1 MGAKTVNKIID
12 EEIFTKMRQ
21 EVLSQWPTGKEVD
34 LDEAVEYH
42 KSLPESKSFYK
53 VVEKLRKEGKT
64 VVFPRAGT
72 PVLEDEIELVQS
84 LSEAGVPL
92 IPVTSDSYTRAAQYE
107 KAQKLLDESVKT
119 GKPLLN
125 GYPTINHGVKK
136 TRKVIESAEGAF
148 TARLGT
154 TGATRLGSEICL
166 ASGMT
171 GYAESPTYHFSNY
184 NKTYTIEEAIQ
195 DSQYVY
201 RLMGSYADKGVI
213 IGPDLHGFQ
222 TCGVLPSS
230 VPLSGIIIDAL
241 ILAEQGCKCA
251 IPIVVG
257 MGNLME
263 DIAIVRVA
271 RRLVR
276 EYLDKLGYKDVIV
289 PGILE
294 GQIPVFPYP
303 QGMGEAFAFLC
314 YGAMVAALA
323 PAEAAGNRTIDEGAG
338 IPTKES
344 HVLSYK
350 AAQWIFSVVREQKIE
365 LDEKQIHIEE
375 NILEMEIR
383 AIMDKLLEI
392 GDGDIVVGT
401 IKGVELGMLDIPFC
415 PNIHLKGNVLGVR
428 DVKGACRYLD
438 FGNLPI
444 PQEAKDFHLEKVAER
459 EKAEGR
465 KMDYRVLVE
474 DLWAFSKGHIK
485 GVSG

>member
-1 MGAKTVNKIID
+1 MGTQTVNKMID
-12 EEIFTKMRQ
+12 EDKFSVMRQ
-21 EVLSQWPTGKEVD
+21 EVLSLWPTGKDVD

-42 KSLPESKSFYK
+42 KTLPESKNFSK
-53 VVEKLRKEGKT
+53 TVERLYKEGKT

-84 LSEAGVPL
+84 LAEAGVPL
-92 IPVTSDSYTRAAQYE
+92 IPVTSDSYTRASQYE
-107 KAQKLLDESVKT
+107 KAQKLLDDSIRT

-125 GYPTINHGVKK
+125 GYPTVNQGVKN
-136 TRKVIESAEGAF
+136 TRKVVESAEGAF
-148 TARLGT
+148 SARLGT

-184 NKTYTIEEAIQ
+184 NKTYTINESIQ

-201 RLMGSYADKGVI
+201 RLMGCYAEKGVI

-230 VPLSGIIIDAL
+230 VPLVGIIIDAL
-241 ILAEQGCKCA
+241 ILAEQGCKSA

-263 DIAIVRVA
+263 DIAIVRTG
-271 RRLVR
+271 RKMVR
-276 EYLDKLGYKDVIV
+276 EYLDKFGYTDVIV
-289 PGILE
+289 PGILQ

-344 HVLSYK
+344 HVLSYR
-350 AAQWIFSVVREQKIE
+350 AAQWVFNVVREQNIE
-365 LDEKQIHIEE
+365 LDEKEIDIEKH
-375 NILEMEIR
+375 ILEIEIR

-401 IKGVELGMLDIPFC
+401 IKGVELGLLDIPFC

-428 DVKGACRYLD
+428 DNNGACRYLD

-444 PQEAKDFHLEKVAER
+444 PQEAREFHLQKVAER

-474 DLWAFSKGHIK
+474 DLWAFSKGHIT
-485 GVSG
+485 GGIV